1 MTDRVIPASAPAGA
15 PGDPAIEPS
24 VRILPLGGLGEIGL
38 NMMLLESGE
47 DLLAVDCGL
56 MFPDDEMP
64 GVDYVIP
71 DFSYLLARREQ
82 VRGVIL
88 THAHEDHIGALPY
101 LLRELDVPVYGPRMA
116 LALAGERLR
125 EHGLLDRARLVPVE
139 PRRAFD
145 VGGFRVEPIRVTH
158 SVVDGLGYGIETP
171 VGTLVHTGDFK
182 FDSNP
187 IDGERSDYHRLAELG
202 ERGVLC
208 LMADSTNVDRP
219 GTTPSEHEVGR
230 ALGDRFRRAP
240 GRVIVATFAS
250 HVHRIQQV
258 LDLAATFGRK
268 VALLGRSMETNVRL
282 AAELGY
288 LRVPDGTLLSLED
301 LSALPPYRQVII
313 STGSQGE
320 PNSALALMAAAE
332 HKYLRVGEG
341 DLVILSARV
350 IPGHERTVTRVV
362 NQLLRQGAEVL
373 WEEVAFVHVSGHAS
387 QDELRLMLSLVRP
400 QFFIPVHG
408 EYRHLLAHGRLAQEV
423 GLPAEHVFVV
433 EDGQGLELTKT
444 GARALERVPLA
455 RVLVDGKGVGDV
467 GPVVLRDRQLLA
479 EDGMVVVA
487 VTVDRAHRRAR
498 RGAGDRLAGLGL
510 RARGRGRA
518 GGGEDGGP
526 GGPRRGAERV
536 AARARGPGRSPPRH
550 APPLH
555 HPAVRPEADRAA
567 GGPGRL
573 MAKARPPKPK
583 IAARWLREAQGVVA
597 LGLAA
602 YLGVAL
608 LSYDPALRWVD
619 QEARVGV
626 VGLWVGW
633 ALFTT
638 VGYAAYLVPV
648 MLMVWA
654 FAAFT
659 RPLAVGTLSI
669 SRRGR
674 ARAPGRHGTP
684 GPALGAGARRL
695 APPGRVARLGRGGDA
710 PPHPG

>member
-1 MTDRVIPASAPAGA
+1 MTDRVVPARIATGA
-15 PGDPAIEPS
+15 LGDPAIEPS

-56 MFPDDEMP
+56 MFADDEMP

-71 DFSYLLARREQ
+71 DFSPLLSRREQ

-125 EHGLLDRARLVPVE
+125 EHGLQDRARLVPVE
-139 PRRAFD
+139 PRHAFD

-182 FDSNP
+182 FDPHP

-208 LMADSTNVDRP
+208 LLADSTNVDRP
-219 GTTPSEHEVGR
+219 GTTPSEREVGR
-230 ALGDRFRRAP
+230 ALAERFRCAA

-250 HVHRIQQV
+250 HVHRIQQI
-258 LDLAATFGRK
+258 LDLAVTFGRK
-268 VALLGRSMETNVRL
+268 VALLGRSMETTVRL

-288 LRVPDGTLLSLED
+288 LRVPDGTLVPLDE

-332 HKYLRVGEG
+332 HKYLQVMEG
-341 DLVILSARV
+341 DLVVLSARV
-350 IPGHERTVTRVV
+350 IPGHERTITRVV

-373 WEEVAFVHVSGHAS
+373 WEGVAFVHVSGHAS
-387 QDELRLMLSLVRP
+387 QDELKLMLNLVRP
-400 QFFIPVHG
+400 QFFVPVHG
-408 EYRHLLAHGRLAQEV
+408 EYRHLRGHARLAREV
-423 GLPAEHVFVV
+423 GLPPESVFVI
-433 EDGQGLELTKT
+433 EDGQGIELTKT

-467 GPVVLRDRQLLA
+467 GPVVLRDRQILS

-487 VTVDRAHRRAR
+487 VTVDRETGAVVAGPEIAS
-498 RGAGDRLAGLGL
+498 RGWVYEREAEPMLA
-510 RARGRGRA
+510 
-518 GGGEDGGP
+518 E
-526 GGPRRGAERV
+526 
-536 AARARGPGRSPPRH
+536 
-550 APPLH
+550 
-555 HPAVRPEADRAA
+555 
-567 GGPGRL
+567 
-573 MAKARPPKPK
+573 AKA
-583 IAARWLREAQGVVA
+583 ALRDA
-597 LGLAA
+597 LAA
-602 YLGVAL
+602 QASEGPLERDALVAL
-608 LSYDPALRWVD
+608 LR
-619 QEARVGV
+619 
-626 VGLWVGW
+626 
-633 ALFTT
+633 
-638 VGYAAYLVPV
+638 
-648 MLMVWA
+648 
-654 FAAFT
+654 
-659 RPLAVGTLSI
+659 GTL
-669 SRRGR
+669 RRFITQR
-674 ARAPGRHGTP
+674 YDRKPIVLP
-684 GPALGAGARRL
+684 LVL
-695 APPGRVARLGRGGDA
+695 DA
-710 PPHPG
+710 

>member
-1 MTDRVIPASAPAGA
+1 MTHRVVPASTPAGA

-71 DFSYLLARREQ
+71 DFSPLLAKRGQ

-125 EHGLLDRARLVPVE
+125 EHGLQDRARLVPVE

-145 VGGFRVEPIRVTH
+145 VGAFRVEPLRVTH

-171 VGTLVHTGDFK
+171 VGTIVHTGDFK
-182 FDSNP
+182 FDPNP
-187 IDGERSDYHRLAELG
+187 IDGERTDYHRLAELG

-230 ALGDRFRRAP
+230 ALTDHVRRAP

-250 HVHRIQQV
+250 HVHRIQQI
-258 LDLAATFGRK
+258 LDLAVTFGRK
-268 VALLGRSMETNVRL
+268 VALLGRSMETSVRL
-282 AAELGY
+282 AAEHGY
-288 LRVPDGTLLSLED
+288 LRVPEGVLLPLEE
-301 LSALPPYRQVII
+301 LSGLPPYRQAII

-332 HKYLRVGEG
+332 HKYLRVTEG

-350 IPGHERTVTRVV
+350 IPGHERTVMRVV

-373 WEEVAFVHVSGHAS
+373 WDGVAFVHVSGHAS

-400 QFFIPVHG
+400 QFFVPIHG
-408 EYRHLLAHGRLAQEV
+408 EYRHLLGHRRLAQEV
-423 GLPAEHVFVV
+423 GVPAEHILLV
-433 EDGQGLELTKT
+433 EDGQGIELTKIS
-444 GARALERVPLA
+444 ARVLERVPLL

-479 EDGMVVVA
+479 EDGTVVVA
-487 VTVDRAHRRAR
+487 VTVDRASRALVAGPEIVS
-498 RGAGDRLAGLGL
+498 RGWVYEREAEAVLEDA
-510 RARGRGRA
+510 RAAVREA
-518 GGGEDGGP
+518 L
-526 GGPRRGAERV
+526 AER
-536 AARARGPGRSPPRH
+536 GETPPGR
-550 APPLH
+550 
-555 HPAVRPEADRAA
+555 EA
-567 GGPGRL
+567 L
-573 MAKARPPKPK
+573 
-583 IAARWLREAQGVVA
+583 
-597 LGLAA
+597 
-602 YLGVAL
+602 VAL
-608 LSYDPALRWVD
+608 LR
-619 QEARVGV
+619 
-626 VGLWVGW
+626 
-633 ALFTT
+633 
-638 VGYAAYLVPV
+638 
-648 MLMVWA
+648 
-654 FAAFT
+654 
-659 RPLAVGTLSI
+659 GTL
-669 SRRGR
+669 RRFITQR
-674 ARAPGRHGTP
+674 YDRKPVVLP
-684 GPALGAGARRL
+684 VVLE
-695 APPGRVARLGRGGDA
+695 V
-710 PPHPG
+710 